1 MADEHGARPQLAHPA
16 LEPVEARE
24 VEVVGG
30 LVEQE
35 DVEAR
40 EQQRRE
46 VGPRGLA
53 PGQGGHLRVEQ
64 LGGEAQVVGDLLGAL
79 LEVGAT
85 EVEPALEGRGVG
97 VVGTR
102 DALGERG
109 RRGLQDGRRG
119 RDPGAASDEPA
130 HGLAGHAGGLLRQ
143 VPDAGRRR
151 RHRDGAL
158 VGRRQ
163 TGQQAQQG
171 RLPGAVDADETDDVP
186 GGDDEVE
193 AGEQHPGAVRG
204 GEVPRDQGGT
214 HDDRPYPCAAT
225 AFGAPT

>member
-1 MADEHGARPQLAHPA
+1 MGSSSRKTSKRASSS
-16 LEPVEARE
+16 EARLARAAWPPDSE
-24 VEVVGG
+24 VIG
-30 LVEQE
+30 
-35 DVEAR
+35 
-40 EQQRRE
+40 
-46 VGPRGLA
+46 
-53 PGQGGHLRVEQ
+53 RVEQ
-64 LGGEAQVVGDLLGAL
+64 LGGEAEVVGDLLGAL
-79 LEVGAT
+79 LEVGAA

-102 DALGERG
+102 DALGRARSSRTRATAVAAVTPVRRARKPRTVSPGTRAVSCG
-109 RRGLQDGRRG
+109 RC
-119 RDPGAASDEPA
+119 PTVAV
-130 HGLAGHAGGLLRQ
+130 GG
-143 VPDAGRRR
+143 DD
-151 RHRDGAL
+151 RDGAL

-163 TGQQAQQG
+163 PGEQAQQR